1 MNAMPCLMSR
11 LPACLA
17 LSGLLIL
24 HTAQAAEGAGD
35 ALDAAGGEAPVLTST
50 HMPQPV
56 RDIPASV
63 TILSADMLALY
74 GFQGLA
80 ESMRLVAGASPDRL
94 AGANYRLPVASR
106 RATGPIRVT
115 LLVDGIEIGGAVL
128 SDDDDWNDLPVALSD
143 VERIEVTTGA
153 GAAGYGRASKVAVV
167 NFVTKHPADVERGYG
182 AISLGSFESLRAMVR
197 GGWNFGPASVRLTLQ
212 HRQREAIDDRRAFTP
227 GDDAVAVDRVTMRTA
242 LALAEGSNLSFDA
255 AFLNLRYEGEP
266 EAVKPLGP
274 RDLRNGYAALLWTQ
288 SVNPANELSVRLEQ
302 WANTSREFPVA
313 CDTVRRL
320 CPPDDVNVERR
331 MKFEIQDAQ
340 RLSDHWRVSAGV
352 GFRQALVRRHETDEA
367 RWSARYRR
375 LFGAVDWTPT
385 PSWSVGAGW
394 SADEADS
401 DNHDRAWNL
410 GANWHLSDAQTL
422 RWAVSHGDWAS
433 DQALRIGANGAL
445 TSQERMRSTE
455 VGYRLEAPARGAS
468 IQGRLFWSK
477 VDGRVWRPRQDSG
490 SSANGEFYGAELRA
504 AGDLSDNWS
513 GFVSATML
521 AEGDHSGVQDTHR
534 ARPWLGA
541 AGVAVNLGQDWRASL
556 GYYASS
562 RFSSSTQNAGR
573 TAITATRDFR
583 WSDWRCQVVLNA
595 RMADHLRAR
604 ADDGSNN
611 TPHTATGWSFFA
623 SLAAAF

>member
-1 MNAMPCLMSR
+1 MPCLMSR
-11 LPACLA
+11 LSAGLVLA
-17 LSGLLIL
+17 GLLTL
-24 HTAQAAEGAGD
+24 STAQAADGPVD
-35 ALDAAGGEAPVLTST
+35 ALDVAGGEAPVLTST

-94 AGANYRLPVASR
+94 AGANYSLPVAGR

-115 LLVDGIEIGGAVL
+115 LLVDGIEVGGAVL
-128 SDDDDWNDLPVALSD
+128 SEDDDWNDLPVALSD
-143 VERIEVTTGA
+143 VERIEVSTGA

-182 AISLGSFESLRAMVR
+182 AISLGSFESVRAMVR
-197 GGWNFGPASVRLTLQ
+197 GGWSFGPASVRLTVQ

-227 GDDAVAVDRVTMRTA
+227 GDDAVGVDRVTMRTA
-242 LALAEGSNLSFDA
+242 LAVAEGSNLSFDA
-255 AFLNLRYEGEP
+255 AFLNSRYEGEP
-266 EAVKPLGP
+266 EAARPLGP

-288 SVNPANELSVRLEQ
+288 SLNPENDVSVRLEQ

-313 CDTVRRL
+313 CDAARQL
-320 CPPDDVNVERR
+320 CPPDDVNIERR
-331 MKFEIQDAQ
+331 TKFEIQDVQ
-340 RLSDHWRVSAGV
+340 RLSEHWRVSAGL
-352 GFRQALVRRHETDEA
+352 GFRQAVVRLRETDEA

-375 LFGAVDWTPT
+375 VFGSVDWTPT

-401 DNHDRAWNL
+401 DNHDRTWNL
-410 GANWHLSDAQTL
+410 GANWHLSETQTL
-422 RWAVSHGDWAS
+422 RWAFSRGDWAS
-433 DQALRIGANGAL
+433 DQALRIGTSGAL

-455 VGYRLEAPARGAS
+455 LGYRLESPARGAS
-468 IQGRLFWSK
+468 VQGRLFWSK
-477 VDGRVWRPRQDSG
+477 VDGRVWRPRLESDSP
-490 SSANGEFYGAELRA
+490 ANGEFYGVELRA

-513 GFVSATML
+513 GFVSATVL
-521 AEGDHSGVQDTHR
+521 TEGDHSGAQDDHR

-541 AGVAVNLGQDWRASL
+541 AGVAVNLGEGWRGSL

-562 RFSSSTQNAGR
+562 RFGSSTQNAGR

-583 WSDWRCQVVLNA
+583 WSDWRWQLVLNA
-595 RMADHLRAR
+595 RLADHLRAR
-604 ADDGSNN
+604 AGDGSSD
-611 TPHTATGWSFFA
+611 TPHTATAWTFFA